1 MLSRIMSGKLL
12 AIISL
17 LAVAALGHTE
27 TIPYAEAAKHVGKE
41 VTITGKVSRVSTI
54 ASGMT
59 FVNFGGRAF
68 TAVAR
73 AGTVDVEILKA
84 YEGKDVEVTGTVELY
99 RDSPQIL
106 LKSAADIRLPGA
118 APAEEAPKQVT
129 ANPGYE
135 ISSFEVPLEKK
146 EARAA
151 GKLPEGDYP
160 DSAIVATARPPDFK
174 PKQNQRLLVVITD
187 FITGPDHEKL
197 LKPYLK
203 VAEQEGLFV
212 ITARGPVIDGKLPL
226 EWYPTLL
233 QAAMRHL
240 GTDHPGMKDWP
251 VYLAGKGD
259 GAKFAGAT
267 ACALIKGGF
276 TVKGCYL
283 TSLRNSDFE
292 ESIDAFR
299 PARAEI
305 RALKIFVAH
314 GTGDRLVTKDTSLKQ
329 TELIREA
336 GLKNV
341 RHEMNDGWGGPEWE
355 ALGKAIRWFE
365 EPEAE

>member
-1 MLSRIMSGKLL
+1 MLTRIMSGKLL

-17 LAVAALGHTE
+17 LAVAGPGNTE

-106 LKSAADIRLPGA
+106 LKSAADIRLAEA

-160 DSAIVATARPPDFK
+160 DSAIVATAEPPDFK

-203 VAEQEGLFV
+203 VAQQEGLFV
-212 ITARGPVIDGKLPL
+212 IAARGPVIDGKLPL

-283 TSLRNSDFE
+283 TSLKNSDFK

-299 PARAEI
+299 PTRAEI
-305 RALKIFVAH
+305 RALKVFVAH

-355 ALGKAIRWFE
+355 ALGMAIRWFE
-365 EPEAE
+365 EPEAK